1 MSAKI
6 IAFSHLD
13 VVKAFVRFTCHTGMR
28 TFIVAVVA
36 GNGNL

>member
-6 IAFSHLD
+6 SAFSHLD
-13 VVKAFVRFTCHTGMR
+13 VVKAFVRLACHTGMR
-28 TFIVAVVA
+28 TFIIVVVA